1 MICCKQILLTIFAT
15 NLLFAQ
21 PKQIWVDST
30 YQSLSLDQKIGQLF
44 MPMVFSQG
52 DQNHYQ
58 QIFEDLKKYHL
69 GGIIF
74 SKGTIAEQARLTN
87 LIQNQS
93 EVPLLIAMDAE
104 WGMAMRL
111 QDATPFPYQMTLGAI
126 QNDSLLYQMGY
137 AMANRQRRLGVHL
150 NFAPAVDI
158 NTNAKNPVI
167 GLRSLGSD
175 PELVTKKAGMLLRGM
190 QDGELMTS
198 IKHFPG
204 HGDTSTDSHHTLP
217 VVSHSLDR
225 LNQVE
230 LYPFKTLIEEGVFS
244 IMVGHLEVPAL
255 EKVKGRPSSLS
266 SSIVTDL
273 LKKEFGFKG
282 LVVTDALNMKGV
294 SDYSGNESASL
305 GSFLAGA
312 DLLLIPDD
320 LPLAFADIR
329 NALLSGTISE
339 ERLAHS
345 VKKILSTKYEANLHE
360 SKTVNP
366 DALQVDL
373 QTSEFTALL
382 HQLAE
387 ASLTVIRNEDKVLP
401 IQKIEDSQIAY
412 VSIGEDTG
420 ESFLD
425 RLQHYTSVDQ
435 QTLTEILSTKNNYS
449 HVVVGLHQPDHS
461 PFIKHKLSAEVIAKL
476 DLLCQKFNVIFV
488 TFANPYSVSKLPL
501 AKCKSVVLAYQ
512 NNPIFQS
519 KAAQLVFGALG
530 ANAKLPVPVGRY
542 PQGSGIDIAPLDR
555 LSYGHPKQVGMD
567 DKVLETVD
575 LMATQAISD
584 SIAPGMQI
592 LVAKSGKVI
601 YHKSFGHMRYSKQ
614 TPIQWFHR
622 YDLASLTKILAS
634 VPLAMREHERDSLFL
649 LTPISDLLK
658 GYEKSN
664 KADMNFQ
671 ALFSHH
677 AGIQSWLPFYK
688 NTLSEKTNRPLKK
701 LYRNKQ
707 KRKHAVQV
715 SEDLFLRTTY
725 LDEIKD
731 EILHSPLLDSL
742 YYKYSDLP
750 FYMFKEYIEGRY
762 EQRMDQLVEE
772 KFYVPLGASHL
783 GYLPLQD
790 VDVNLLAPS
799 EIDDYYRYTE
809 VQGFVHDMG
818 AAMQNGVGGHA
829 GLFSN
834 ANDVAKMMQMFMQG
848 GLYGGRKFFSS
859 STVSHFN
866 TRHYE
871 SENNRRGIGF
881 DKQQFEDPGPT
892 CLCASDQSFGHSGFT
907 GTFAWAD
914 PLSDLVYVFLSNR
927 TYPTMENTKMIDT
940 NLRSEIQ
947 RVIYKAII
955 Q

>member
-1 MICCKQILLTIFAT
+1 MICCKQILLSILAT
-15 NLLFAQ
+15 YQLFAQ
-21 PKQIWVDST
+21 PKQTWVDST
-30 YQSLSLDQKIGQLF
+30 YQSLTLDEKIGQLF
-44 MPMVFSQG
+44 MPMVFSQE

-58 QIFEDLKKYHL
+58 QVFADLKKFHL

-74 SKGTIAEQARLTN
+74 SKGTTEEQVRLTN
-87 LIQNQS
+87 LYQS
-93 EVPLLIAMDAE
+93 ESKVPLLIAMDAE

-111 QDATPFPYQMTLGAI
+111 RDAKPFPYQMTLGAI

-137 AMANRQRRLGVHL
+137 SMANRQRRLGVHL
-150 NFAPAVDI
+150 NFAPTVDI
-158 NTNAKNPVI
+158 NTNPKNPVI

-175 PELVTKKAGMLLRGM
+175 PQLVAQKAGMLLRGM
-190 QDGELMTS
+190 QDGGLMTS

-217 VVSHSLDR
+217 VVSHSHDR
-225 LNQVE
+225 LNKVE
-230 LYPFKTLIEEGVFS
+230 LYPFQKLIDEGVFS
-244 IMVGHLEVPAL
+244 VMVGHLEVPAL
-255 EKVKGRPSSLS
+255 EQVKGRPSSLS
-266 SSIVTDL
+266 PSIVSDL
-273 LKKEFGFKG
+273 LKKKLGFTG

-294 SDYSGNESASL
+294 SDYSGNQSASL

-339 ERLAHS
+339 ERLAYS
-345 VKKILSTKYEANLHE
+345 VKKILSAKYEANLHE
-360 SKTVNP
+360 SKTI
-366 DALQVDL
+366 DLESLQVDI
-373 QTSEFTALL
+373 QTSDFTALR

-387 ASLTVIRNEDKVLP
+387 ASMTVIRNKDNILP
-401 IQKIEDSQIAY
+401 IQKLEHAQIAY

-420 ESFLD
+420 QPFLD

-435 QTLTEILSTKNNYS
+435 QNLSDILSKKNEYS
-449 HVVVGLHQPDHS
+449 HVIVGLHQPDHS
-461 PFIKHKLSAEVIAKL
+461 PFITHKLSSDVIAKL
-476 DLLCQKFNVIFV
+476 DLLCQRFNVILV
-488 TFANPYSVSKLPL
+488 TFANPYSISKLPL
-501 AKCKSVVLAYQ
+501 EKCKSVVLAYQ

-519 KAAQLVFGALG
+519 KAAQLVFGGLG
-530 ANAKLPVPVGRY
+530 ANGKLPVDVGNY
-542 PQGSGIDIAPLDR
+542 PQGSGIDIAPLGR
-555 LSYGHPKQVGMD
+555 LSYGHPIQVGID
-567 DKVLETVD
+567 DKVLETID

-584 SIAPGMQI
+584 SITPGMQV
-592 LVAKSGKVI
+592 LVAMSGKVV

-634 VPLAMREHERDSLFL
+634 VPLAMCEHERDSLFL
-649 LTPISDLLK
+649 LTPISDLLT
-658 GYEKSN
+658 GYDNSN

-677 AGIQSWLPFYK
+677 AGIQPWLPFYK
-688 NTLSEKTNRPLKK
+688 NTLSEKTNKPQKK
-701 LYRNKQ
+701 LYRTKQ
-707 KRKHAVQV
+707 KRKHTIQV
-715 SEDLFLRTTY
+715 SEDLFLRTKY

-731 EILHSPLLDSL
+731 EILDSPLLDSL
-742 YYKYSDLP
+742 SYKYSDLP

-772 KFYVPLGASHL
+772 KFYASLGATHL
-783 GYLPLQD
+783 GYLPLQE
-790 VDVNLLAPS
+790 VDIKYVVPS

-834 ANDVAKMMQMFMQG
+834 ANDVAKMMQMFIQG
-848 GLYGGRKFFSS
+848 GSYGGHNFFSP
-859 STVSHFN
+859 STVDHFN
-866 TRHYE
+866 TRHYQ

-914 PLSDLVYVFLSNR
+914 PASDLVYVFLSNR
-927 TYPTMENTKMIDT
+927 TYPTMENTKMVDT

>member
-1 MICCKQILLTIFAT
+1 MICSKQILLLILAT

-21 PKQIWVDST
+21 PKQVWVDST

-52 DQNHYQ
+52 DQSHYRK
-58 QIFEDLKKYHL
+58 IFEDLKKYHL

-87 LIQNQS
+87 LFQEKS
-93 EVPLLIAMDAE
+93 TVPLLIAMDAE

-111 QDATPFPYQMTLGAI
+111 RDANPFPYQMTLGAI
-126 QNDSLLYQMGY
+126 QNDSLLYKMGHS
-137 AMANRQRRLGVHL
+137 MAKRQRRLGVHL
-150 NFAPAVDI
+150 NFSPVVDI

-190 QDGELMTS
+190 QDGGLLTS

-217 VVSHSLDR
+217 VVPHSNDR

-230 LYPFKTLIEEGVFS
+230 FYPFKALTEEGVYS
-244 IMVGHLEVPAL
+244 VMVGHLEVPTL
-255 EKVKGRPSSLS
+255 EKTKGKPSSLS

-273 LKKEFGFKG
+273 LKKEFGFMG

-294 SDYSGNESASL
+294 SDYSGNVSASL

-312 DLLLIPDD
+312 DLLLIPDN

-345 VKKILSTKYEANLHE
+345 VKKILSAKYDAKLHE
-360 SKTVNP
+360 SKMVNP
-366 DALQVDL
+366 NALQVDL
-373 QTSEFTALL
+373 QTSEFTALR

-387 ASLTVIRNEDKVLP
+387 ASLTVILNEDKVLP
-401 IQKIEDSQIAY
+401 IQKLEDSQIAY
-412 VSIGEDTG
+412 VPIGEDTG
-420 ESFLD
+420 EFFFD
-425 RLQHYTSVDQ
+425 RLLHYTSVDQ
-435 QTLTEILSTKNNYS
+435 QTLREILSTKNDYS
-449 HVVVGLHQPDHS
+449 HVIVGLHQPDHS
-461 PFIKHKLSAEVIAKL
+461 PFVKHKLSADVIDKL
-476 DLLCQKFNVIFV
+476 DLLCQKFNVILV
-488 TFANPYSVSKLPL
+488 TFANPYSLSKLPIE
-501 AKCKSVVLAYQ
+501 KCKSVVLAYQ

-519 KAAQLVFGALG
+519 KAAQLIFGGLG

-542 PQGSGIDIAPLDR
+542 PQGSGIDIMPLGR

-614 TPIQWFHR
+614 TPIKWFHR

-634 VPLAMREHERDSLFL
+634 VPLAMREHELDSLFL
-649 LTPISDLLK
+649 ITPVSDLLT
-658 GYEKSN
+658 GYDESN

-677 AGIQSWLPFYK
+677 AGIQPWLPFYK
-688 NTLSEKTNRPLKK
+688 NTLSEKTNRPQKK
-701 LYRNKQ
+701 LYRTKQ
-707 KRKHAVQV
+707 KRKHSVQV
-715 SEDLFLRTTY
+715 SEDLFLRTKY
-725 LDEIKD
+725 LDKIKD
-731 EILHSPLLDSL
+731 EILDSPLLDTL
-742 YYKYSDLP
+742 HYKYSDLP

-762 EQRMDQLVEE
+762 KQRMDQLVEE
-772 KFYVPLGASHL
+772 KFYAPLGAYHL
-783 GYLPLQD
+783 GYLPLQE
-790 VDVNLLAPS
+790 VDVTQVVPS
-799 EIDDYYRYTE
+799 EIDNYYRFTE

-848 GLYGGRKFFSS
+848 GAYGGRNFFSPA
-859 STVSHFN
+859 TVSHFN
-866 TRHYE
+866 TRYYK

-892 CLCASDQSFGHSGFT
+892 CLCTSEQSFGHSGFT
-907 GTFAWAD
+907 GTLAWAD
-914 PLSDLVYVFLSNR
+914 PASDLVYVFLSNR
-927 TYPTMENTKMIDT
+927 TYPTMKNTKMADT

-947 RVIYKAII
+947 RLIYKAII
-955 Q
+955 R

>member
-21 PKQIWVDST
+21 PKQTWVDST
-30 YQSLSLDQKIGQLF
+30 YQSLTLDEKIGQLF

-58 QIFEDLKKYHL
+58 QVFADLKKFHF

-74 SKGTIAEQARLTN
+74 SKGTTEEQVRLTN
-87 LIQNQS
+87 LYQS
-93 EVPLLIAMDAE
+93 ESKVPLLIAMDAE

-111 QDATPFPYQMTLGAI
+111 RDATPFPYQMTLGAI
-126 QNDSLLYQMGY
+126 QNDSLLYHMGY
-137 AMANRQRRLGVHL
+137 SMANRQRRLGVHL
-150 NFAPAVDI
+150 NFAPTVDI
-158 NTNAKNPVI
+158 NTNPKNPVI
-167 GLRSLGSD
+167 GLRSLGSN
-175 PELVTKKAGMLLRGM
+175 PQLVAQKAGMLLRGM
-190 QDGELMTS
+190 QDGGLMTS

-217 VVSHSLDR
+217 VVPHSLDR

-230 LYPFKTLIEEGVFS
+230 LYPFQKLIDEGVFS
-244 IMVGHLEVPAL
+244 VMVGHLEVPAL
-255 EKVKGRPSSLS
+255 EQVKGRPSSLS
-266 SSIVTDL
+266 PSIVSDL
-273 LKKEFGFKG
+273 LKKKLGFTG
-282 LVVTDALNMKGV
+282 LIVTDALNMKGV
-294 SDYSGNESASL
+294 SDYSGNQSASL

-320 LPLAFADIR
+320 LPVAFADIR
-329 NALLSGTISE
+329 NAFLSRTISE
-339 ERLAHS
+339 ERLAYS
-345 VKKILSTKYEANLHE
+345 VKKILSAKYEANLHE
-360 SKTVNP
+360 SKTI
-366 DALQVDL
+366 DLDSLQVDT
-373 QTSEFTALL
+373 QTSDFTTLR

-387 ASLTVIRNEDKVLP
+387 ASMTIIRNKDNILP
-401 IQKIEDSQIAY
+401 IQKLEQAQIAY

-420 ESFLD
+420 QPFLE

-435 QTLTEILSTKNNYS
+435 QNLSDILSKKNEYS
-449 HVVVGLHQPDHS
+449 HVIVGLHQPDHS
-461 PFIKHKLSAEVIAKL
+461 PFITHKLSSDVIDKL
-476 DLLCQKFNVIFV
+476 DLLCQRFNVILV

-501 AKCKSVVLAYQ
+501 EKCKSVVLAYQ
-512 NNPIFQS
+512 NSPIFQS
-519 KAAQLVFGALG
+519 KAAQLVFGGLG
-530 ANAKLPVPVGRY
+530 ANGKLPVDVGSY
-542 PQGSGIDIAPLDR
+542 PEGCGIDIAPLGR
-555 LSYGHPKQVGMD
+555 LSYGHPKQVGID
-567 DKVLETVD
+567 DKILKTID

-584 SIAPGMQI
+584 SITPGMQI
-592 LVAKSGKVI
+592 VIAKSGKVI
-601 YHKSFGHMRYSKQ
+601 YHKSFGYMRYTKQ

-634 VPLAMREHERDSLFL
+634 VPLAMQEHEKNSLFL
-649 LTPISDLLK
+649 TTPISDLLEEYK
-658 GYEKSN
+658 GSN
-664 KADMNFQ
+664 KADMNFK

-677 AGIQSWLPFYK
+677 AGIQPWLPFYK
-688 NTLSEKTNRPLKK
+688 NTLSEKTNRPQKK

-707 KRKHAVQV
+707 KRNHTVQV
-715 SEDLFLRTTY
+715 SEDLFLRTKY

-731 EILHSPLLDSL
+731 EILDSPLLDSL

-750 FYMFKEYIEGRY
+750 FYMFKEYIEDRY
-762 EQRMDQLVEE
+762 NQRMDQLVEE
-772 KFYVPLGASHL
+772 KFYLPLGASHL

-790 VDVNLLAPS
+790 VDVNLVVPS
-799 EIDDYYRYTE
+799 EIDDYYRFTE

-848 GLYGGRKFFSS
+848 GLYGGRNFFSP
-859 STVSHFN
+859 STVDHFN
-866 TRHYE
+866 TRHYK
-871 SENNRRGIGF
+871 SEKNRRGIGF

-892 CLCASDQSFGHSGFT
+892 CLCASEQSFGHSGFT

-914 PLSDLVYVFLSNR
+914 PASDLVYVFLSNR
-927 TYPTMENTKMIDT
+927 TYPTMENTKMVDT

>member
-58 QIFEDLKKYHL
+58 QISEDLKKYHL

-74 SKGTIAEQARLTN
+74 SKGTIAEQARLSN
-87 LIQNQS
+87 LFQNQS

-190 QDGELMTS
+190 QDGGLMTS

-244 IMVGHLEVPAL
+244 VMVGHLEVPAL

-273 LKKEFGFKG
+273 LKKEFAFKG

-294 SDYSGNESASL
+294 SDFSGNESASL

-345 VKKILSTKYEANLHE
+345 VKKILSAKYEANLHE

-366 DALQVDL
+366 DTLKADL
-373 QTSEFTALL
+373 QTSEFTVLQ

-401 IQKIEDSQIAY
+401 IQKLEDSQIAY

-420 ESFLD
+420 EPFLD

-461 PFIKHKLSAEVIAKL
+461 PFLKHKLSAEVISKL
-476 DLLCQKFNVIFV
+476 DLLCQKFNVILV

-501 AKCKSVVLAYQ
+501 EKCKSVVLAYQ

-575 LMATQAISD
+575 LMAAQAISD

-592 LVAKSGKVI
+592 LVAKLGKVI

-677 AGIQSWLPFYK
+677 AGIQPWLPFYK
-688 NTLSEKTNRPLKK
+688 NTLSGKTNRPLKK

-715 SEDLFLRTTY
+715 SEGLFLRTTY

-790 VDVNLLAPS
+790 VDVNLVAPS

-866 TRHYE
+866 TRHYK

-892 CLCASDQSFGHSGFT
+892 CLCASEQSFGHSGFT

-914 PLSDLVYVFLSNR
+914 PVSDLVYVFLSNR

>member
-1 MICCKQILLTIFAT
+1 MICCKQILLTILAT

-30 YQSLSLDQKIGQLF
+30 YQSLTLDQKIGQLF
-44 MPMVFSQG
+44 MLMVFSQG
-52 DQNHYQ
+52 EQSHYQ
-58 QIFEDLKKYHL
+58 QISADIKKYHL

-74 SKGTIAEQARLTN
+74 SKGTTLEQARLTN
-87 LIQNQS
+87 LFQNQS
-93 EVPLLIAMDAE
+93 KVPLLIAMDAE

-111 QDATPFPYQMTLGAI
+111 RDAKPFPYQMTLGAI

-137 AMANRQRRLGVHL
+137 SMANRQRRLGVHL
-150 NFAPAVDI
+150 NFAPSVDI

-190 QDGELMTS
+190 QDGGLMTS

-217 VVSHSLDR
+217 IVSHSLGR

-230 LYPFKTLIEEGVFS
+230 LYPFKTLTEEGVFS
-244 IMVGHLEVPAL
+244 VMVGHLEVPTL
-255 EKVKGRPSSLS
+255 EEVKGRPSSLS
-266 SSIVTDL
+266 SSIVTGL
-273 LKKEFGFKG
+273 LKKKLGFTG

-320 LPLAFADIR
+320 LPLAFSDVR

-339 ERLAHS
+339 ERLAYT
-345 VKKILSTKYEANLHE
+345 VKKILSAKYEAKLHE

-366 DALQVDL
+366 DALQFDL
-373 QTSEFTALL
+373 QTSDFNALR

-387 ASLTVIRNEDKVLP
+387 ASMTVIRNEDNILP
-401 IQKIEDSQIAY
+401 IQKLEHSQIAY
-412 VSIGEDTG
+412 VSIGEDKG
-420 ESFLD
+420 EFFFD
-425 RLQHYTSVDQ
+425 RLQHYTTVDQ
-435 QTLTEILSTKNNYS
+435 QTLTEILSTKNDFS
-449 HVVVGLHQPDHS
+449 HVIVGLHQPDHS
-461 PFIKHKLSAEVIAKL
+461 PFVKHKLSAEVITKL
-476 DLLCQKFNVIFV
+476 NLLCQRFNVILV
-488 TFANPYSVSKLPL
+488 TFANPYSVSTLPL
-501 AKCKSVVLAYQ
+501 DKCKSVVLAYQ
-512 NNPIFQS
+512 NNSIFQS
-519 KAAQLVFGALG
+519 KAAQLVFGGLG
-530 ANAKLPVPVGRY
+530 ANGKLPVDVGRY
-542 PQGSGIDIAPLDR
+542 PQGSGIDIAPLGR

-601 YHKSFGHMRYSKQ
+601 YHKSFGYMRYSKQ
-614 TPIQWFHR
+614 TPIQWYHR

-634 VPLAMREHERDSLFL
+634 IPLAMREHERDSLFL
-649 LTPISDLLK
+649 LTPISDLLE
-658 GYEKSN
+658 GYRKSN
-664 KADMNFQ
+664 KANMNFQ

-677 AGIQSWLPFYK
+677 AGIQPWLPFYK
-688 NTLSEKTNRPLKK
+688 NTLSEKTNRPKKK
-701 LYRNKQ
+701 LYRTKQ

-715 SEDLFLRTTY
+715 SEDLFLRTKY
-725 LDEIKD
+725 LDEIKL
-731 EILHSPLLDSL
+731 EILDSPLLESL

-750 FYMFKEYIEGRY
+750 FYIFKEYLEGRY
-762 EQRMDQLVEE
+762 KQRMDQLVEE
-772 KFYVPLGASHL
+772 EFYEPLGASHL
-783 GYLPLQD
+783 GYLPLQE
-790 VDVNLLAPS
+790 VDVNQIAPS

-848 GLYGGRKFFSS
+848 GSYGGRNFFSS

-866 TRHYE
+866 TRYYE
-871 SENNRRGIGF
+871 NENNRRGIGF

-892 CLCASDQSFGHSGFT
+892 CMCASEQSFGHSGFT

-914 PLSDLVYVFLSNR
+914 PASDLVYVFLSNR
-927 TYPTMENTKMIDT
+927 TYPTMENTKMVDT

>member
-1 MICCKQILLTIFAT
+1 MICFKQILLTILAT

-30 YQSLSLDQKIGQLF
+30 YQSLTLDQKIGQLF

-52 DQNHYQ
+52 DQRHYQ
-58 QIFEDLKKYHL
+58 QISEDLRKYHL

-74 SKGTIAEQARLTN
+74 SKGTIAEQVRLTN
-87 LIQNQS
+87 LFQNQS
-93 EVPLLIAMDAE
+93 KVPLLIAMDAE

-111 QDATPFPYQMTLGAI
+111 RDAKPFPYQMTLGAI
-126 QNDSLLYQMGY
+126 QNDSLLYEMGY

-190 QDGELMTS
+190 QDGKLMTS

-217 VVSHSLDR
+217 VVSHSINR

-230 LYPFKTLIEEGVFS
+230 LYPFKTLIDEGVFS
-244 IMVGHLEVPAL
+244 VMVGHLEVPTL

-266 SSIVTDL
+266 SSIVSDL
-273 LKKEFGFKG
+273 LKKEFGFNG

-294 SDYSGNESASL
+294 SNYIGNESASL

-320 LPLAFADIR
+320 LSLAFTDIR
-329 NALLSGTISE
+329 NALLSGTITE

-345 VKKILSTKYEANLHE
+345 VKKILSAKYEAKLHE
-360 SKTVNP
+360 SKMVNP

-373 QTSEFTALL
+373 QTSEFIALR

-387 ASLTVIRNEDKVLP
+387 ASLTVIRNEDKLLP
-401 IQKIEDSQIAY
+401 IQNLEDSQIAY
-412 VSIGEDTG
+412 VSIGDDTG
-420 ESFLD
+420 EFFFD
-425 RLQHYTSVDQ
+425 RLQHYVSVDE
-435 QTLTEILSTKNNYS
+435 QTLTEILSTKNDYS
-449 HVVVGLHQPDHS
+449 HVIVGLHQPDHS
-461 PFIKHKLSAEVIAKL
+461 PFVKHKLSKDVIAKL
-476 DLLCQKFNVIFV
+476 NLLCQKFNVILV

-501 AKCKSVVLAYQ
+501 EKCKSIVLAYQ
-512 NNPIFQS
+512 NDRIFQS
-519 KAAQLVFGALG
+519 KAAQLVFGGIG
-530 ANAKLPVPVGRY
+530 ANANLPVPVGHY

-567 DKVLETVD
+567 NNILEKID
-575 LMATQAISD
+575 LMATKAISD

-601 YHKSFGHMRYSKQ
+601 YHKSFGYMRYAKL

-634 VPLAMREHERDSLFL
+634 VPLAMLEHERDSLFL
-649 LTPISDLLK
+649 LTPISKLLG

-677 AGIQSWLPFYK
+677 AGIQPWLPFYK
-688 NTLSEKTNRPLKK
+688 KTLSKKTNRPQKK
-701 LYRNKQ
+701 LYRAKQ
-707 KRKHAVQV
+707 KRKHTVQV
-715 SEDLFLRTTY
+715 SEDLFLRTKY
-725 LDEIKD
+725 LDQIKD
-731 EILHSPLLDSL
+731 EILDSPLLDSL

-750 FYMFKEYIEGRY
+750 FYIFKEYVESRY
-762 EQRMDQLVEE
+762 NQRMDQLVEDE
-772 KFYVPLGASHL
+772 FYAPLGAYHL
-783 GYLPLQD
+783 GYLPLQE
-790 VDVNLLAPS
+790 VDINQVAPS
-799 EIDDYYRYTE
+799 EIDDYYRNSE

-848 GLYGGRKFFSS
+848 GSYGGRSFFSPI
-859 STVSHFN
+859 TVSHFN
-866 TRHYE
+866 NRYYK

-914 PLSDLVYVFLSNR
+914 PVSELVYVFLSNR
-927 TYPTMENTKMIDT
+927 TYPTMENMKMIDT

>member
-1 MICCKQILLTIFAT
+1 MICCKQILLTILAT

-30 YQSLSLDQKIGQLF
+30 YQSLTLDQKIGQLF

-52 DQNHYQ
+52 DQSHYQ
-58 QIFEDLKKYHL
+58 QISADIKKYHL

-74 SKGTIAEQARLTN
+74 SKGTISEQARLTN
-87 LIQNQS
+87 LFQNQS
-93 EVPLLIAMDAE
+93 KVPLLIAMDAE

-111 QDATPFPYQMTLGAI
+111 RDAKPFPYQMTLGAI

-137 AMANRQRRLGVHL
+137 SMANRQRRLGVHL

-190 QDGELMTS
+190 QDGGLMTS

-217 VVSHSLDR
+217 IVSHSLDR

-244 IMVGHLEVPAL
+244 VMVGHLEVPTL
-255 EKVKGRPSSLS
+255 EEVKGRPSSLS

-273 LKKEFGFKG
+273 LKKKLGFTG

-320 LPLAFADIR
+320 LPLAFADVR

-339 ERLAHS
+339 ERLAYT
-345 VKKILSTKYEANLHE
+345 VKKILSAKYEAKLHE

-366 DALQVDL
+366 DALQFDL
-373 QTSEFTALL
+373 QTSDFTALR

-387 ASLTVIRNEDKVLP
+387 ASMTVIRNEDNILP
-401 IQKIEDSQIAY
+401 IQKLEHSQIAY
-412 VSIGEDTG
+412 VSIGEDKG
-420 ESFLD
+420 EFFFD
-425 RLQHYTSVDQ
+425 RLQHYTTVDQ
-435 QTLTEILSTKNNYS
+435 QTLTEILSTKNDFS
-449 HVVVGLHQPDHS
+449 HVIVGLHQPDHS
-461 PFIKHKLSAEVIAKL
+461 PFVKHKLSAEVITKL
-476 DLLCQKFNVIFV
+476 NLLCQRFNVILV
-488 TFANPYSVSKLPL
+488 TFANPYSVSTLPL
-501 AKCKSVVLAYQ
+501 DKCKSVVLAYQ
-512 NNPIFQS
+512 NNSIFQS
-519 KAAQLVFGALG
+519 KAAQLVFGGLG
-530 ANAKLPVPVGRY
+530 ANGKLPVDVGRY
-542 PQGSGIDIAPLDR
+542 PQGSGIDIAPLGR

-601 YHKSFGHMRYSKQ
+601 YHKSFGYMRYSKQ
-614 TPIQWFHR
+614 TPIQWYHR

-634 VPLAMREHERDSLFL
+634 IPLAMREHERDSLFL
-649 LTPISDLLK
+649 LTPISDLLE
-658 GYEKSN
+658 GYRKSN
-664 KADMNFQ
+664 KANMNFQ

-677 AGIQSWLPFYK
+677 AGIQPWLPFYK
-688 NTLSEKTNRPLKK
+688 NTLSEKTNRPQKK
-701 LYRNKQ
+701 LYRTKQ

-715 SEDLFLRTTY
+715 SEDLFLRTKY
-725 LDEIKD
+725 LDEIKL
-731 EILHSPLLDSL
+731 EILDSPLLDSL

-750 FYMFKEYIEGRY
+750 FYMFKEYLEGRY
-762 EQRMDQLVEE
+762 KQRIDQLVEE
-772 KFYVPLGASHL
+772 EFYEPLGASHL
-783 GYLPLQD
+783 GYLPLQE
-790 VDVNLLAPS
+790 VDVNQIAPS

-848 GLYGGRKFFSS
+848 GSYGGRNFFSS

-866 TRHYE
+866 TRYYE
-871 SENNRRGIGF
+871 NENNRRGIGF

-892 CLCASDQSFGHSGFT
+892 CMCASEQSFGHSGFT

-914 PLSDLVYVFLSNR
+914 PASDLVYVFLSNR
-927 TYPTMENTKMIDT
+927 TYPTMENTKMVDT

>member
-30 YQSLSLDQKIGQLF
+30 YQLLSLDQKIGQLF

-52 DQNHYQ
+52 DQSHYQ
-58 QIFEDLKKYHL
+58 QISEDLKKYHL

-87 LIQNQS
+87 LFQNQS
-93 EVPLLIAMDAE
+93 AVPLLIAMDAE

-111 QDATPFPYQMTLGAI
+111 QDATPFPYQMTLGSI
-126 QNDSLLYQMGY
+126 QNDSLIYQMGY

-158 NTNAKNPVI
+158 NTNVKNPVI

-190 QDGELMTS
+190 QDGGLMTS

-244 IMVGHLEVPAL
+244 VMVGHLEVPAL

-273 LKKEFGFKG
+273 LKKEFAFKG

-294 SDYSGNESASL
+294 SDFSGNESASL

-345 VKKILSTKYEANLHE
+345 VKKILSAKYEANLHE
-360 SKTVNP
+360 SITVNP
-366 DALQVDL
+366 DTLQADL
-373 QTSEFTALL
+373 QTSEFTALR

-401 IQKIEDSQIAY
+401 IQRLEDSQIAY

-420 ESFLD
+420 EPFLD

-461 PFIKHKLSAEVIAKL
+461 PFVKHKLSAEVIAKL
-476 DLLCQKFNVIFV
+476 DLLCQKFNVILV
-488 TFANPYSVSKLPL
+488 TFANPYSISKLPL
-501 AKCKSVVLAYQ
+501 EKCKSVVLAYQ

-542 PQGSGIDIAPLDR
+542 PQGSGIDIAPLNR
-555 LSYGHPKQVGMD
+555 LSYGHPTQVGMD

-575 LMATQAISD
+575 LMAGQAISD
-584 SIAPGMQI
+584 SIAPGMQV

-649 LTPISDLLK
+649 LMPISDLLE

-677 AGIQSWLPFYK
+677 AGIQPWLPFYK

-731 EILHSPLLDSL
+731 EILNSPLLDSL

-762 EQRMDQLVEE
+762 DQRMDQLVEE
-772 KFYVPLGASHL
+772 KFYMPLGASHL
-783 GYLPLQD
+783 GFLPLQD
-790 VDVNLLAPS
+790 VDVNLVAPS

-914 PLSDLVYVFLSNR
+914 PVSDLVYVFLSNR

>member
-1 MICCKQILLTIFAT
+1 MIFAT

-52 DQNHYQ
+52 DQSHYQ
-58 QIFEDLKKYHL
+58 QIIKDLKKYHL
-69 GGIIF
+69 GGVIF

-87 LIQNQS
+87 LFQS
-93 EVPLLIAMDAE
+93 QSKVPLLIAMDAE

-111 QDATPFPYQMTLGAI
+111 HDAKPFPYQMTLGAI

-137 AMANRQRRLGVHL
+137 SMANRQRRLGVHL
-150 NFAPAVDI
+150 NFSPAVDI

-167 GLRSLGSD
+167 GLRSLGSN
-175 PELVTKKAGMLLRGM
+175 PLLVTQKAGMLLRGM
-190 QDGELMTS
+190 QDGGLMTS

-217 VVSHSLDR
+217 IVGHGIDR
-225 LNQVE
+225 LNQIE
-230 LYPFKTLIEEGVFS
+230 LYPFKTLIDEGVFS
-244 IMVGHLEVPAL
+244 VMVGHLEVPSL
-255 EKVKGRPSSLS
+255 EDVKGRPSSLS
-266 SSIVTDL
+266 SSIVKDL
-273 LKKEFGFKG
+273 LKKKFEFRG

-294 SDYSGNESASL
+294 SDYGGNESASL
-305 GSFLAGA
+305 GSFLVGA

-329 NALLSGTISE
+329 NAVLTGTISE

-345 VKKILSTKYEANLHE
+345 VKKILSAKYEAKLHK
-360 SKTVNP
+360 SKMVNP
-366 DALQVDL
+366 DYLQVEL
-373 QTSEFTALL
+373 QTSDFTALR

-387 ASLTVIRNEDKVLP
+387 ASLTVIRNEDRVLP
-401 IQKIEDSQIAY
+401 IQNLEDSQIAY
-412 VSIGEDTG
+412 VSIGEDKG
-420 ESFLD
+420 EFFFD
-425 RLQHYTSVDQ
+425 RLKHYSSVDQ
-435 QTLTEILSTKNNYS
+435 QTLSEILSTKDEYS
-449 HVVVGLHQPDHS
+449 HVVVGLHQPYYS
-461 PFIKHKLSAEVIAKL
+461 PFVKHKLSAEVIAKI
-476 DLLCQKFNVIFV
+476 DLLCQKFNVILV
-488 TFANPYSVSKLPL
+488 TFANPYSISKLPL
-501 AKCKSVVLAYQ
+501 EKCKSVVLAYQ

-519 KAAQLVFGALG
+519 KAAQLVFGGLG
-530 ANAKLPVPVGRY
+530 ANGKLPVSVGRY
-542 PQGSGIDIAPLDR
+542 PQGSGVDIAPLGR

-567 DKVLETVD
+567 EKVLEIVD

-601 YHKSFGHMRYSKQ
+601 YHKSFGYMRYSKQ

-634 VPLAMREHERDSLFL
+634 VPLAMREYEQDSLFL
-649 LTPISDLLK
+649 LSPISELLE

-664 KADMNFQ
+664 KANMNFQ

-677 AGIQSWLPFYK
+677 AGIQPWLPFYK
-688 NTLSEKTNRPLKK
+688 KTLSKKTNRPLKK
-701 LYRNKQ
+701 IYRNKQ
-707 KRKHAVQV
+707 KRNHAFQV
-715 SEDLFLRTTY
+715 SENLFLRTKY
-725 LDEIKD
+725 LDKIKD
-731 EILHSPLLDSL
+731 EILDSPLLDSL

-762 EQRMDQLVEE
+762 KQRMDQQVEE
-772 KFYVPLGASHL
+772 KFYSPLGASHL
-783 GYLPLQD
+783 GYLPLQE
-790 VDVNLLAPS
+790 VHVNQVVPS
-799 EIDDYYRYTE
+799 EIDDYFRHTE
-809 VQGFVHDMG
+809 VQGYVHDMG
-818 AAMQNGVGGHA
+818 AAMQNGIGGHA

-848 GLYGGRKFFSS
+848 GLYGGYNFFSP

-866 TRHYE
+866 TRHYK

-881 DKQQFEDPGPT
+881 DKQQFKDPGPT
-892 CLCASDQSFGHSGFT
+892 CLCTSEQSFGHSGFT

-914 PLSDLVYVFLSNR
+914 PASDLVYVFLSNR
-927 TYPTMENTKMIDT
+927 TYPTMENTKMVDT

-947 RVIYKAII
+947 RVIYKALIH
-955 Q
+955 

>member
-1 MICCKQILLTIFAT
+1 
-15 NLLFAQ
+15 
-21 PKQIWVDST
+21 
-30 YQSLSLDQKIGQLF
+30 
-44 MPMVFSQG
+44 
-52 DQNHYQ
+52 
-58 QIFEDLKKYHL
+58 
-69 GGIIF
+69 
-74 SKGTIAEQARLTN
+74 
-87 LIQNQS
+87 
-93 EVPLLIAMDAE
+93 
-104 WGMAMRL
+104 
-111 QDATPFPYQMTLGAI
+111 
-126 QNDSLLYQMGY
+126 
-137 AMANRQRRLGVHL
+137 
-150 NFAPAVDI
+150 
-158 NTNAKNPVI
+158 
-167 GLRSLGSD
+167 
-175 PELVTKKAGMLLRGM
+175 MLLRGM
-190 QDGELMTS
+190 QDGGLMTS

-244 IMVGHLEVPAL
+244 VMVGHLEVPAL

-266 SSIVTDL
+266 SSVVTEL
-273 LKKEFGFKG
+273 LKKKFGFTG

-294 SDYSGNESASL
+294 SDYSENESASL

-329 NALLSGTISE
+329 NAVLSGTISE

-345 VKKILSTKYEANLHE
+345 VKKILSAKYEAKLHE
-360 SKTVNP
+360 SKMVNP

-373 QTSEFTALL
+373 KTSDFIAQR

-387 ASLTVIRNEDKVLP
+387 ASLTVIRNEDKLLP
-401 IQKIEDSQIAY
+401 ILNLEDSQIAY

-420 ESFLD
+420 DFFFD

-435 QTLTEILSTKNNYS
+435 QTLSEILSSKNNYS
-449 HVVVGLHQPDHS
+449 HVVVGLHQHDNS
-461 PFIKHKLSAEVIAKL
+461 PFVKHKLSAEVIAEL
-476 DLLCQKFNVIFV
+476 DLLCQKYNVILV
-488 TFANPYSVSKLPL
+488 TFANPYSISKLPL
-501 AKCKSVVLAYQ
+501 EKCKSIVLAYQ

-519 KAAQLVFGALG
+519 KAAQLVFGGLG

-542 PQGSGIDIAPLDR
+542 PEGSGIDIAPLGR
-555 LSYGHPKQVGMD
+555 LSYGHPKQVDMD
-567 DKVLETVD
+567 DMVLETVD

-584 SIAPGMQI
+584 SITPGMQI

-634 VPLAMREHERDSLFL
+634 VPLAMLEHERDSLFL
-649 LTPISDLLK
+649 LSPISDLLE

-677 AGIQSWLPFYK
+677 AGIQPWLPFYK
-688 NTLSEKTNRPLKK
+688 NTMSKKTNRPQKK
-701 LYRNKQ
+701 LYRTKQ
-707 KRKHAVQV
+707 KSKHAIQV
-715 SEDLFLRTTY
+715 SEDLFLRTKY

-731 EILHSPLLDSL
+731 EILDSPLLDSV
-742 YYKYSDLP
+742 YYSYSDLP

-762 EQRMDQLVEE
+762 KQTLDQLVEE
-772 KFYVPLGASHL
+772 RFYAPLGASHL
-783 GYLPLQD
+783 GYLPLQE
-790 VDVNLLAPS
+790 VDVNQVAPS
-799 EIDDYYRYTE
+799 EIDDYYRHTE

-818 AAMQNGVGGHA
+818 AAMQDGVGGHA

-848 GLYGGRKFFSS
+848 GIYGGRKFFSS

-866 TRHYE
+866 TRHYK

-881 DKQQFEDPGPT
+881 DKQQFKDPGPT

-907 GTFAWAD
+907 GTFVWAD
-914 PLSDLVYVFLSNR
+914 PVSDLVYVFLSNR
-927 TYPTMENTKMIDT
+927 TYPTMENTKMVDT

-947 RVIYKAII
+947 RIIYKAII

>member
-1 MICCKQILLTIFAT
+1 MICCKQILLTILAT

-21 PKQIWVDST
+21 PKQIWVDNT
-30 YQSLSLDQKIGQLF
+30 YQSLTLDQRIGQLF

-58 QIFEDLKKYHL
+58 QISADIKKYHL

-87 LIQNQS
+87 LFQTQS
-93 EVPLLIAMDAE
+93 KVPLLIAMDAE
-104 WGMAMRL
+104 WGIAMRL
-111 QDATPFPYQMTLGAI
+111 RDAKPFPYQMTLGAI

-137 AMANRQRRLGVHL
+137 SMANRQRRLGVHL

-175 PELVTKKAGMLLRGM
+175 PQLVTQKAGMLLRGM
-190 QDGELMTS
+190 QDGGLMTS

-217 VVSHSLDR
+217 LVNHGLDR
-225 LNQVE
+225 LSHIE
-230 LYPFKTLIEEGVFS
+230 LYPFQKLIDEGVFS
-244 IMVGHLEVPAL
+244 VMVGHLEVPAL
-255 EKVKGRPSSLS
+255 EEINGKPSSLS
-266 SSIVTDL
+266 TSIVSDL
-273 LKKEFGFKG
+273 LKKKLGFTN
-282 LVVTDALNMKGV
+282 LIVTDALNMKGV
-294 SDYSGNESASL
+294 SDYSGNQSASL

-320 LPLAFADIR
+320 LSLAFADIR
-329 NALLSGTISE
+329 NAFLSGTISE
-339 ERLAHS
+339 ERLAYS
-345 VKKILSTKYEANLHE
+345 VKKILAAKYEANLHE
-360 SKTVNP
+360 SKTI
-366 DALQVDL
+366 DLESLQVDI
-373 QTSEFTALL
+373 QTSDFTALR

-387 ASLTVIRNEDKVLP
+387 ASMTVIRNKDNILP
-401 IQKIEDSQIAY
+401 IQKLEHAQIAY

-420 ESFLD
+420 EFFFD
-425 RLQHYTSVDQ
+425 RLQHYATVDQ
-435 QTLTEILSTKNNYS
+435 QSLTEILSTKNDYS
-449 HVVVGLHQPDHS
+449 HVIVGLHQPDHS
-461 PFIKHKLSAEVIAKL
+461 PFVKHKLSSDVIAKL
-476 DLLCQKFNVIFV
+476 DLLCQRFNVILV
-488 TFANPYSVSKLPL
+488 SFANPYSISKLPID
-501 AKCKSVVLAYQ
+501 KCKSVVLAYQ

-519 KAAQLVFGALG
+519 KAAQVVFGGLG
-530 ANAKLPVPVGRY
+530 ANGKLPVPVGSY
-542 PQGSGIDIAPLDR
+542 PQGSGIDILPVGR

-567 DKVLETVD
+567 DKVLKTVD
-575 LMATQAISD
+575 TMAIQAISD
-584 SIAPGMQI
+584 TITPGMQI
-592 LVAKSGKVI
+592 VVAKSGKVI

-614 TPIQWFHR
+614 MPVQWFHR

-634 VPLAMREHERDSLFL
+634 VPLAMQEHERDSLFL
-649 LTPISDLLK
+649 LTPISDLLE
-658 GYEKSN
+658 GYKKSN

-677 AGIQSWLPFYK
+677 AGIQPWLPFYK
-688 NTLSEKTNRPLKK
+688 NTLSERTNKPQKK
-701 LYRNKQ
+701 LYRAKQ

-715 SEDLFLRTTY
+715 SEDLFLRTKY
-725 LDEIKD
+725 LEEIKD
-731 EILHSPLLDSL
+731 EILDSPLLDSL

-762 EQRMDQLVEE
+762 NQRMDQLVKEE
-772 KFYVPLGASHL
+772 FYAPLGASHL
-783 GYLPLQD
+783 GYLPLQE
-790 VDVNLLAPS
+790 VGANQVVPS
-799 EIDDYYRYTE
+799 EIDDYYRHTE
-809 VQGFVHDMG
+809 LQGFVHDMG

-829 GLFSN
+829 GLFGN
-834 ANDVAKMMQMFMQG
+834 ANDVAKVMQMFMQG
-848 GLYGGRKFFSS
+848 GSYGGHDFFSS
-859 STVSHFN
+859 STVNHFN
-866 TRHYE
+866 TRYYK

-881 DKQQFEDPGPT
+881 DKQQFADPGPT

-914 PLSDLVYVFLSNR
+914 PSSDLVYVFLSNR
-927 TYPTMENTKMIDT
+927 TYPTMENTKMVDT

-947 RVIYKAII
+947 RVIYKAMI

>member
-1 MICCKQILLTIFAT
+1 MFFCKQILLTIFT
-15 NLLFAQ
+15 INLLFAQ
-21 PKQIWVDST
+21 PKQVWVDST
-30 YQSLSLDQKIGQLF
+30 YQSLDLDQKIGQLF

-52 DQNHYQ
+52 DQSHYQ
-58 QIFEDLKKYHL
+58 KISGHIKKFHL

-74 SKGTIAEQARLTN
+74 SKGTISEQARLTN
-87 LIQNQS
+87 LFQS
-93 EVPLLIAMDAE
+93 QSKVPLLIAMDAE
-104 WGMAMRL
+104 WGMSMRL
-111 QDATPFPYQMTLGAI
+111 HDAKPFPYQMTLGAI
-126 QNDSLLYQMGY
+126 QNDSLLYKMGY

-150 NFAPAVDI
+150 NFAPVVDI
-158 NTNAKNPVI
+158 NTNEKNPVI

-175 PELVTKKAGMLLRGM
+175 PEIVTKKARMLLNGM
-190 QDGELMTS
+190 HDGNLMTS

-217 VVSHSLDR
+217 VVPHSYDR
-225 LNQVE
+225 LNQIE
-230 LYPFKTLIEEGVFS
+230 LNPFKTLIREGVFS
-244 IMVGHLEVPAL
+244 VMVGHLEVPAI

-266 SSIVTDL
+266 SSIVTKL
-273 LKKEFGFKG
+273 LKNKLGFKG
-282 LVVTDALNMKGV
+282 LVVTDALNMSGV
-294 SDYSGNESASL
+294 SDFSGNESASL
-305 GSFLAGA
+305 RSFLAGA

-320 LPLAFADIR
+320 LPLAFAEIR
-329 NALLSGTISE
+329 NALISGYISMD
-339 ERLAHS
+339 RLEHS
-345 VKKILSTKYEANLHE
+345 VKKILSAKYEAKLH
-360 SKTVNP
+360 KLKMVNQ

-373 QTSEFTALL
+373 QTSDFIALR
-382 HQLAE
+382 HNLAE
-387 ASLTVIRNEDKVLP
+387 ASLTVIRNEDKLLP
-401 IQKIEDSQIAY
+401 IKKLEDSQIAY

-420 ESFLD
+420 EFFFD
-425 RLQHYTSVDQ
+425 RLQHYTTVDQ
-435 QTLTEILSTKNNYS
+435 QNLNEILSSKIDYS
-449 HVVVGLHQPDHS
+449 HVIVGLHQHDHS
-461 PFIKHKLSAEVIAKL
+461 PFVKHKLSAEIIAKL
-476 DLLCQKFNVIFV
+476 DLLCQKFNVILV

-501 AKCKSVVLAYQ
+501 EKCKSVVLAYQ

-519 KAAQLVFGALG
+519 KAAQLVFGGIG
-530 ANAKLPVPVGRY
+530 ANGKLPVPIGRY
-542 PQGSGIDIAPLDR
+542 SQGSGIDISPLGR

-567 DKVLETVD
+567 DKALETVD
-575 LMATQAISD
+575 LMAIEAISD

-601 YHKSFGHMRYSKQ
+601 YHKTFGHMRYSKQ

-634 VPLAMREHERDSLFL
+634 VPLAMREYERDSLFL
-649 LTPISDLLK
+649 LTPISDLLE

-677 AGIQSWLPFYK
+677 AGIQPWLPFYK
-688 NTLSEKTNRPLKK
+688 NTLSDKTNRPQKK

-715 SEDLFLRTTY
+715 SEDLFLRTKY

-731 EILHSPLLDSL
+731 DILDSPLLDSL

-750 FYMFKEYIEGRY
+750 FYMFKEYIESRY
-762 EQRMDQLVEE
+762 KQRMDQLVEDE
-772 KFYVPLGASHL
+772 FYAPLGASHL
-783 GYLPLQD
+783 GYLPLQE
-790 VDVNLLAPS
+790 VDVNLVAPS
-799 EIDDYYRYTE
+799 EIDDYYRHTE

-834 ANDVAKMMQMFMQG
+834 ANDVAKMMQMFIQG
-848 GLYGGRKFFSS
+848 GSYGGRSFFSPY
-859 STVSHFN
+859 TVSHFN
-866 TRHYE
+866 TRYYE

-892 CLCASDQSFGHSGFT
+892 CLCASEQSFGHSGFT

-914 PLSDLVYVFLSNR
+914 PAYELVYVFLSNR
-927 TYPTMENTKMIDT
+927 TYPTMENTRIVDT

-947 RVIYKAII
+947 RIIYKGII

>member
-1 MICCKQILLTIFAT
+1 MIRCKQILLTILAT
-15 NLLFAQ
+15 NLLVAQ

-58 QIFEDLKKYHL
+58 QISEDLIKYHL

-74 SKGTIAEQARLTN
+74 SKGTIEEQVRLTN
-87 LIQNQS
+87 LFQS
-93 EVPLLIAMDAE
+93 QSKVPLLIAMDAE

-111 QDATPFPYQMTLGAI
+111 QDAKPFPYQMTLGAI

-137 AMANRQRRLGVHL
+137 VMANRQRRLGVHL
-150 NFAPAVDI
+150 NFSPAVDI

-230 LYPFKTLIEEGVFS
+230 LYPFKTLIDEGVFS
-244 IMVGHLEVPAL
+244 VMIGHLEVPAL
-255 EKVKGRPSSLS
+255 EKVKNRPSSLS
-266 SSIVTDL
+266 SSIVIDL

-329 NALLSGTISE
+329 NALLLGTISE

-345 VKKILSTKYEANLHE
+345 VKKILSAKYDSNLHE

-366 DALQVDL
+366 DTLQADL
-373 QTSEFTALL
+373 QTSEFTALR

-387 ASLTVIRNEDKVLP
+387 ASLTVIRNEGKVLP
-401 IQKIEDSQIAY
+401 IQKLEDSQIAY

-420 ESFLD
+420 EPFLD
-425 RLQHYTSVDQ
+425 RLQHFTTVDQ
-435 QTLTEILSTKNNYS
+435 LTLSEILSSKNNYS

-461 PFIKHKLSAEVIAKL
+461 PFINHKLSADVIAKL
-476 DLLCQKFNVIFV
+476 DSLCLKFNVILV
-488 TFANPYSVSKLPL
+488 TFANPYSISKLPL
-501 AKCKSVVLAYQ
+501 EKCKSVVLAYQ

-542 PQGSGIDIAPLDR
+542 PQGSGIKIAPLDR

-567 DKVLETVD
+567 DKILETVD

-584 SIAPGMQI
+584 SVAPGMQI

-614 TPIQWFHR
+614 TPVQWFHR

-634 VPLAMREHERDSLFL
+634 VPLAMREYERDSLFL
-649 LTPISDLLK
+649 LTPISDLLE
-658 GYEKSN
+658 GYQKSN
-664 KADMNFQ
+664 KANMNFQ
-671 ALFSHH
+671 ALLSHH
-677 AGIQSWLPFYK
+677 AGIQPWLPFYK
-688 NTLSEKTNRPLKK
+688 NTLSEKTNRPQKK

-707 KRKHAVQV
+707 KRKHKVQV
-715 SEDLFLRTTY
+715 SEDLFLRTKY
-725 LDEIKD
+725 LDVIRD
-731 EILHSPLLDSL
+731 EILDSPLLDSL
-742 YYKYSDLP
+742 HYKYSDLP
-750 FYMFKEYIEGRY
+750 FYMFKEYIEGQY
-762 EQRMDQLVEE
+762 NQRMDQLVEE
-772 KFYVPLGASHL
+772 KFYSLIGASNL
-783 GYLPLQD
+783 GYLPLQEI
-790 VDVNLLAPS
+790 DVNQIAPS
-799 EIDDYYRYTE
+799 EMDDYYRHTE

-848 GLYGGRKFFSS
+848 GLYGGHNFFSP

-871 SENNRRGIGF
+871 RENNRRGIGF

-914 PLSDLVYVFLSNR
+914 PVSDLVYVFLSNR
-927 TYPTMENTKMIDT
+927 TYPTMENTKMVDT

-947 RVIYKAII
+947 RVIYKAIV

>member
-1 MICCKQILLTIFAT
+1 MICCKQILLTILAT

-21 PKQIWVDST
+21 PKKIWVDST
-30 YQSLSLDQKIGQLF
+30 YQSLTLDQKIGQLF
-44 MPMVFSQG
+44 MSMVFSQG
-52 DQNHYQ
+52 DQSHYQ
-58 QIFEDLKKYHL
+58 KISEDLKKYHL

-87 LIQNQS
+87 FFQDQS
-93 EVPLLIAMDAE
+93 KVPLLIAMDAE
-104 WGMAMRL
+104 WGIAMRL
-111 QDATPFPYQMTLGAI
+111 SDAKPFPYQMTLGAI
-126 QNDSLLYQMGY
+126 QNDSLLYKMGY
-137 AMANRQRRLGVHL
+137 SMANRQRRLGVHL

-190 QDGELMTS
+190 QDGELITS

-204 HGDTSTDSHHTLP
+204 HGDTSTDSHQTLP
-217 VVSHSLDR
+217 IVPHSNDR

-230 LYPFKTLIEEGVFS
+230 LYPFKTLIDNGVFS
-244 IMVGHLEVPAL
+244 VMVGHLEVPAL

-266 SSIVTDL
+266 SSIVTEL
-273 LKKEFGFKG
+273 LKKKLGFNG
-282 LVVTDALNMKGV
+282 LIVTDALNMKGV
-294 SDYSGNESASL
+294 SGYIAKESASL

-312 DLLLIPDD
+312 DLLLIPEN
-320 LPLAFADIR
+320 LPLAFADVR
-329 NALLSGTISE
+329 KAFLSGTISK
-339 ERLAHS
+339 ERLAYS
-345 VKKILSTKYEANLHE
+345 VKKILSLKYEAKLYQSKSVNL
-360 SKTVNP
+360 
-366 DALQVDL
+366 DALQFDL
-373 QTSEFTALL
+373 QSSEFTALR

-387 ASLTVIRNEDKVLP
+387 ASLTVIRNEEKLLP
-401 IQKIEDSQIAY
+401 IQKLEDSQIAY

-420 ESFLD
+420 EFFYD
-425 RLQHYTSVDQ
+425 RLQHYASVDKQ
-435 QTLTEILSTKNNYS
+435 NLTEILLTKNDYS
-449 HVVVGLHQPDHS
+449 HVIVGLHQPDHS
-461 PFIKHKLSAEVIAKL
+461 PFVKHQLSPELIAKL
-476 DLLCQKFNVIFV
+476 DLLCQRFNVILV

-501 AKCKSVVLAYQ
+501 DKCKSVVLAYQ

-519 KAAQLVFGALG
+519 KAAQLVFGGLG
-530 ANAKLPVPVGRY
+530 ANAKLPVRVGRY
-542 PQGSGIDIAPLDR
+542 PQGSGIDIAPLSR

-567 DKVLETVD
+567 DRVLDTID

-601 YHKSFGHMRYSKQ
+601 YHKSFGYMRYSKK
-614 TPIQWFHR
+614 TPIKWFHR
-622 YDLASLTKILAS
+622 YDLASLTKILSS

-649 LTPISDLLK
+649 LTPISELIDS
-658 GYEKSN
+658 YRKSN

-677 AGIQSWLPFYK
+677 AGIQPWLPFYK
-688 NTLSEKTNRPLKK
+688 NTLSKKTNRPQKT
-701 LYRNKQ
+701 LYRTKQ
-707 KRKHAVQV
+707 RRKHAVQI
-715 SEDLFLRTTY
+715 SEDLFLRTKY

-731 EILHSPLLDSL
+731 EILESPLLDSL
-742 YYKYSDLP
+742 HYKYSDLP
-750 FYMFKEYIEGRY
+750 FYMFKEFIENRY
-762 EQRMDQLVEE
+762 KQRMDKLVEE
-772 KFYVPLGASHL
+772 EFYGPLGASNL
-783 GYLPLQD
+783 GYLPLQE
-790 VDVNLLAPS
+790 VDVNLVAPS
-799 EIDDYYRYTE
+799 EMDNYYRYTE

-848 GLYGGRKFFSS
+848 GSYGGREFFFP

-866 TRHYE
+866 TRYYE

-881 DKQQFEDPGPT
+881 DKQQFENPGPT
-892 CLCASDQSFGHSGFT
+892 CLCASEQSFGHSGFT

-914 PLSDLVYVFLSNR
+914 PASELVYVFLSNR
-927 TYPTMENTKMIDT
+927 TYPTMENTKMVDT

>member
-1 MICCKQILLTIFAT
+1 MIRCKQILLTILAT
-15 NLLFAQ
+15 NLVFAQ

-30 YQSLSLDQKIGQLF
+30 YHSLSLDQKIGQLF

-58 QIFEDLKKYHL
+58 QISKDLKKYHL

-74 SKGTIAEQARLTN
+74 SKGTIEEQARLTN
-87 LIQNQS
+87 LFQS
-93 EVPLLIAMDAE
+93 QSTVPLLIAMDAE

-111 QDATPFPYQMTLGAI
+111 QDAKPFPYQMTLGAI
-126 QNDSLLYQMGY
+126 QNDSLLYHMGY
-137 AMANRQRRLGVHL
+137 VMANRQRRLGVHL
-150 NFAPAVDI
+150 NFSPAVDI

-175 PELVTKKAGMLLRGM
+175 PELVKKKAGMLLRGM
-190 QDGELMTS
+190 QDGGLMTS

-230 LYPFKTLIEEGVFS
+230 LYPFKNLIDEGVFS
-244 IMVGHLEVPAL
+244 VMVGHLEVPAL
-255 EKVKGRPSSLS
+255 EKVKNRPSSLS
-266 SSIVTDL
+266 SYIVTEL

-294 SDYSGNESASL
+294 SDFSGNESASL
-305 GSFLAGA
+305 ASFLAGA

-320 LPLAFADIR
+320 LRLAFADIR

-339 ERLAHS
+339 ERLSHS
-345 VKKILSTKYEANLHE
+345 VKKILSAKYDSNLHE

-366 DALQVDL
+366 DNLQADL
-373 QTSEFTALL
+373 KTSEFTALR

-387 ASLTVIRNEDKVLP
+387 ASLTVIRNEGNVLP
-401 IQKIEDSQIAY
+401 IQKLEDSQIAY

-420 ESFLD
+420 EPFLD

-435 QTLTEILSTKNNYS
+435 LTLSEILSSKNNYS

-461 PFIKHKLSAEVIAKL
+461 PFINHKLNTDVIAKI
-476 DLLCQKFNVIFV
+476 DSLCQKFNVILV
-488 TFANPYSVSKLPL
+488 TFANPYSISKLPL
-501 AKCKSVVLAYQ
+501 EKCKSVVLAYQ

-530 ANAKLPVPVGRY
+530 ANAKLPVPVGLY
-542 PQGSGIDIAPLDR
+542 PQGSGIDISPIDR

-584 SIAPGMQI
+584 SVTPGMQI

-601 YHKSFGHMRYSKQ
+601 YHKSFDHMRYSKQ
-614 TPIQWFHR
+614 TPIRWFHR

-634 VPLAMREHERDSLFL
+634 VPLAMREYERDSLFL
-649 LTPISDLLK
+649 HAPISDLLE

-664 KADMNFQ
+664 KANMNFQ

-677 AGIQSWLPFYK
+677 AGIQPWLPFYK
-688 NTLSEKTNRPLKK
+688 NTLNEKTNRPQKK

-707 KRKHAVQV
+707 KRKHTVQV
-715 SEDLFLRTTY
+715 SEDLFLRTKY
-725 LDEIKD
+725 LDVIRD
-731 EILHSPLLDSL
+731 EILDSPLLDSL

-750 FYMFKEYIEGRY
+750 FYMFKEYIEDQY
-762 EQRMDQLVEE
+762 KQRMDQLVEE
-772 KFYVPLGASHL
+772 KFYAPIGASHL
-783 GYLPLQD
+783 GYLPLQEI
-790 VDVNLLAPS
+790 DVNQVVPS
-799 EIDDYYRYTE
+799 EMDDYYRQAE

-848 GLYGGRKFFSS
+848 GLYGGRNFFSP
-859 STVSHFN
+859 STISHFN

-871 SENNRRGIGF
+871 SLNNRRGIGF

-914 PLSDLVYVFLSNR
+914 PVSDLVYVFLSNR
-927 TYPTMENTKMIDT
+927 TYPTMENTKMVDT

-947 RVIYKAII
+947 RVIYKAIV

>member
-1 MICCKQILLTIFAT
+1 MICCKQILLTILAT

-21 PKQIWVDST
+21 PKQTWVDST
-30 YQSLSLDQKIGQLF
+30 YQSLTLDEKIGQLF

-52 DQNHYQ
+52 DQNDYQ
-58 QIFEDLKKYHL
+58 QVFADLKKFHL

-74 SKGTIAEQARLTN
+74 SKGTTEEQVRLTN
-87 LIQNQS
+87 LYQS
-93 EVPLLIAMDAE
+93 ESKVPLLIAMDAE

-111 QDATPFPYQMTLGAI
+111 RDAKPFPYQMTLGAI

-137 AMANRQRRLGVHL
+137 SMANRQRRLGVHL
-150 NFAPAVDI
+150 NFAPTVDI
-158 NTNAKNPVI
+158 NTNPKNPVI

-175 PELVTKKAGMLLRGM
+175 PQLVAQKAGMLLRGM
-190 QDGELMTS
+190 QDGGLMTS

-225 LNQVE
+225 LNKVE
-230 LYPFKTLIEEGVFS
+230 LYPFQKLIDEGVFS
-244 IMVGHLEVPAL
+244 VMVGHLEVPAL
-255 EKVKGRPSSLS
+255 EQVKGRPSSLS
-266 SSIVTDL
+266 PSIVSDL
-273 LKKEFGFKG
+273 LKKKLGFTG

-294 SDYSGNESASL
+294 SDYSGNQSASL

-320 LPLAFADIR
+320 LPVAFADIR
-329 NALLSGTISE
+329 NAFLSGTISE
-339 ERLAHS
+339 ERLTYS
-345 VKKILSTKYEANLHE
+345 VKKILSAKYEANLHE
-360 SKTVNP
+360 SKTI
-366 DALQVDL
+366 DLESLQVDI
-373 QTSEFTALL
+373 QTSDFTALR

-387 ASLTVIRNEDKVLP
+387 ASMTVIRNKDNILP
-401 IQKIEDSQIAY
+401 IQKLEHAQIAY

-420 ESFLD
+420 QPFLD

-435 QTLTEILSTKNNYS
+435 QNLSDTLSKKNEYS
-449 HVVVGLHQPDHS
+449 HVIVGLHQPDHS
-461 PFIKHKLSAEVIAKL
+461 PFITHKLSSDVIAKL
-476 DLLCQKFNVIFV
+476 DLLCQRFNVILV

-501 AKCKSVVLAYQ
+501 EKCKSVVLAYQ
-512 NNPIFQS
+512 NSPIFQS
-519 KAAQLVFGALG
+519 KAAQLVFGGLG
-530 ANAKLPVPVGRY
+530 ANGKLPVDVGSY
-542 PQGSGIDIAPLDR
+542 PQGSGIDIAPLGR
-555 LSYGHPKQVGMD
+555 LSYGHPKQVGID
-567 DKVLETVD
+567 DKILKTID

-584 SIAPGMQI
+584 SITPGMQI
-592 LVAKSGKVI
+592 VIAKSGKVI
-601 YHKSFGHMRYSKQ
+601 YHKSFGYMRYTKQ

-634 VPLAMREHERDSLFL
+634 VPLAMREHEKDSLFL
-649 LTPISDLLK
+649 TTPISDLLEEYK
-658 GYEKSN
+658 GSN
-664 KADMNFQ
+664 KADMNFK

-677 AGIQSWLPFYK
+677 AGIQPWLPFYK
-688 NTLSEKTNRPLKK
+688 NTLSEKTNRPQKK

-707 KRKHAVQV
+707 KRKHTVQV
-715 SEDLFLRTTY
+715 SEDLFLRTKY

-731 EILHSPLLDSL
+731 EILDSPLLDSL

-750 FYMFKEYIEGRY
+750 FYMFKEYIEDRY
-762 EQRMDQLVEE
+762 KQRMDQLVEE

-790 VDVNLLAPS
+790 VDVNLVAPS
-799 EIDDYYRYTE
+799 EIDDYYRFTE

-834 ANDVAKMMQMFMQG
+834 ANDVAKMMQMFIQG
-848 GLYGGRKFFSS
+848 GSYGGRHFFSS
-859 STVSHFN
+859 STVDHFN
-866 TRHYE
+866 TRYYQ

-892 CLCASDQSFGHSGFT
+892 CLCASEQSFGHSGFT

-914 PLSDLVYVFLSNR
+914 PASDLVYVFLSNR
-927 TYPTMENTKMIDT
+927 TYPTMENTKMVDT

>member
-1 MICCKQILLTIFAT
+1 MICCKQILLSILAT
-15 NLLFAQ
+15 YQLFAQ
-21 PKQIWVDST
+21 PKQIWVDSI
-30 YQSLSLDQKIGQLF
+30 YQSLNLDQKIGQLF

-52 DQNHYQ
+52 DQSHYQ
-58 QIFEDLKKYHL
+58 QISEDLKKYNI

-87 LIQNQS
+87 LFQNQS
-93 EVPLLIAMDAE
+93 KVPLLIAMDAE

-111 QDATPFPYQMTLGAI
+111 DDAKPFPYQMTLGAI

-137 AMANRQRRLGVHL
+137 SMANRQRRLGVHL
-150 NFAPAVDI
+150 NFAPVVDI

-217 VVSHSLDR
+217 VVSHSLNR

-230 LYPFKTLIEEGVFS
+230 FYPFKTLIKEGVFS
-244 IMVGHLEVPAL
+244 VMVGHLEVPAL
-255 EKVKGRPSSLS
+255 EKVKDRPSSLS

-273 LKKEFGFKG
+273 LKKEFGFTG

-339 ERLAHS
+339 ERLAYS
-345 VKKILSTKYEANLHE
+345 VKKILSAKYEAKLHE
-360 SKTVNP
+360 SKALNS
-366 DALQVDL
+366 DALQTDK
-373 QTSEFTALL
+373 QASDFTALR
-382 HQLAE
+382 HKLAE

-401 IQKIEDSQIAY
+401 IQKLEDSQIAY

-420 ESFLD
+420 EFFFD
-425 RLQHYTSVDQ
+425 RLQHYTSVNQ
-435 QTLTEILSTKNNYS
+435 QTLTEILSTKNDYS
-449 HVVVGLHQPDHS
+449 HVIVGLHQPDHS
-461 PFIKHKLSAEVIAKL
+461 PFIKHKLSKDVIAKL
-476 DLLCQKFNVIFV
+476 DLLCQKFNVILA
-488 TFANPYSVSKLPL
+488 TFANPYSISKLPL
-501 AKCKSVVLAYQ
+501 EKCKSVVLAYQ

-519 KAAQLVFGALG
+519 KAAQLVFGGLG
-530 ANAKLPVPVGRY
+530 ANGKLPVDVGSY
-542 PQGSGIDIAPLDR
+542 PQGSGIDIAPLGR
-555 LSYGHPKQVGMD
+555 LSYGHPIQVGID
-567 DKVLETVD
+567 DKVLETID

-584 SIAPGMQI
+584 SIAPGMQV
-592 LVAKSGKVI
+592 LVAMSGKVV

-634 VPLAMREHERDSLFL
+634 VPLAMCEHERDSLFL
-649 LTPISDLLK
+649 LTPISDLLT
-658 GYEKSN
+658 GYDNSN

-677 AGIQSWLPFYK
+677 AGIQPWLPFYK
-688 NTLSEKTNRPLKK
+688 NTLSEKTNRPQKK
-701 LYRNKQ
+701 LYRTKQ
-707 KRKHAVQV
+707 KRKHTIQV
-715 SEDLFLRTTY
+715 SEDLFLQTKY

-731 EILHSPLLDSL
+731 EILDSPLLDSL
-742 YYKYSDLP
+742 SYKYSDLP

-762 EQRMDQLVEE
+762 KQRMDQLVEE
-772 KFYVPLGASHL
+772 KFYATLGATHL
-783 GYLPLQD
+783 GYLPLQE
-790 VDVNLLAPS
+790 VDIKYVVPS

-834 ANDVAKMMQMFMQG
+834 ANDVAKMMQMFIQG
-848 GLYGGRKFFSS
+848 GSYGGHNFFSP
-859 STVSHFN
+859 STVDHFN
-866 TRHYE
+866 TRHYQ

-914 PLSDLVYVFLSNR
+914 PASDLVYVFLSNR
-927 TYPTMENTKMIDT
+927 TYPTMENTKMVDT

-947 RVIYKAII
+947 RVIYKALI